1 MSLTV
6 LNEKN
11 TGIKLYES
19 NQWND
24 SESIQLYY
32 REESNESAIGIRIC
46 LNNRY
51 YYATVNENEENEFTA
66 VRVIRDLR
74 LLMRKYRLYTDKP
87 RGDIWSKIKIAYL
100 QVNSKLPELFCIS
113 PERIKGKVKDEFIT
127 FSVSKLFLLGE
138 NHSPELCKEIEG
150 ILMSE
155 ARSHLIL
162 KPNRVCLNDF
172 DRGVIYSFITDKDL
186 KDFIFSDHEIEKLF
200 QFK

>member
-32 REESNESAIGIRIC
+32 REESNESAIGVRLC

-51 YYATVNENEENEFTA
+51 YYATVNEIEDNEFTA
-66 VRVIRDLR
+66 VSVIRDLR
-74 LLMRKYRLYTDKP
+74 FLMSKYKSYTNKP
-87 RGDIWSKIKIAYL
+87 RGDVWSKIKIAYF
-100 QVNSKLPELFCIS
+100 QINSKLPGLFYIS
-113 PERIKGKVKDEFIT
+113 PEKIKRKVKDEFIT
-127 FSVSKLFLLGE
+127 FSVSKIFLLGE

-162 KPNRVCLNDF
+162 KPNKVCLNNK
-172 DRGVIYSFITDKDL
+172 GIYSFIEDKDV
-186 KDFIFSDHEIEKLF
+186 KDFIFSDYEIEKLF
-200 QFK
+200 HFE

>member
-1 MSLTV
+1 MSLIV

-11 TGIKLYES
+11 TGIRLYES

-24 SESIQLYY
+24 SEAIQLYY
-32 REESNESAIGIRIC
+32 REESNESAIGVRLC

-51 YYATVNENEENEFTA
+51 YYATVNENEDNEFTA

-74 LLMRKYRLYTDKP
+74 FLMSKYRLSTNKP
-87 RGDIWSKIKIAYL
+87 RGDVWSKIKIAYF
-100 QVNSKLPELFCIS
+100 QVNSKLPGLFCIS
-113 PERIKGKVKDEFIT
+113 PEKIRGSIKDEFIT

-162 KPNRVCLNDF
+162 KPNKVCLSNF
-172 DRGVIYSFITDKDL
+172 DGGIYSFIEDKDV
-186 KDFIFSDHEIEKLF
+186 KDFIFSDYETGNLF
-200 QFK
+200 HFE